1 MTVEAITA
9 APEPVAA
16 EKAQPSA
23 ALRWF
28 LLVARLMLGGIFLYA
43 VFAKINYPPGNFLS
57 FDLGNWKLAL
67 DIFAIAVN
75 GYGVLPDWA
84 VMPVAY
90 GVPMLETV
98 LALLLISGIGLRWSA
113 TASSALL
120 LFFFALMTRAY
131 LLGMSIDCGCFGPG
145 DTLSMK
151 TLVRDG
157 LLWLLSFSLACAAF
171 RVHRLS
177 PQRAQSPQ
185 RT

>member
-1 MTVEAITA
+1 MTVEAIASVEPA
-9 APEPVAA
+9 APD
-16 EKAQPSA
+16 KAQPSA
-23 ALRWF
+23 PLRWF
-28 LLVARLMLGGIFLYA
+28 LVSGRLALGAIFLYA
-43 VFAKINYPPGNFLS
+43 VFAKINYPPGNFLT

-84 VMPVAY
+84 VTPVAY
-90 GVPMLETV
+90 TVPILETV
-98 LALLLISGIGLRWSA
+98 LALLLISGVGLRWAA

-120 LFFFALMTRAY
+120 LFFFALMARAY

-151 TLVRDG
+151 TLARDG

-171 RVHRLS
+171 RHHRLS
-177 PQRAQSPQ
+177 SLRAKSAQRA
-185 RT
+185 